1 MRDIY
6 AIYTGWN
13 NPRDIWKLK
22 DQDLYILVDGQENKV
37 LKDGLASEFKKDYR
51 EVNHHMIG
59 HKHSSKVA
67 GLLHRLPKHPHNH
80 PIYNHIFDKYWEL
93 GS

>member
-1 MRDIY
+1 MSDIY

-22 DQDLYILVDGQENKV
+22 DQDLYILVDGQENRV
-37 LKDGLASEFKKDYR
+37 LKDELASQFKKDYQ
-51 EVNHHMIG
+51 EVSHHMIG
-59 HKHSSKVA
+59 HKRSAKIASLKQS
-67 GLLHRLPKHPHNH
+67 LPIHQHDH
-80 PIYNHIFDKYWEL
+80 PIYNHLFDNYWEL